1 MKLSNILALALISS
15 ASAFAPSSSTV
26 TVQTSST
33 SLSMSDTT
41 TETTTLQPNPV
52 IKLAANG
59 MSLLKPIFG
68 LEAQLQAAVL
78 GAITNVDK
86 DAVAGDIDVLKS
98 QNKVLIYTYGL
109 SPFSTESLSIL
120 EASGYEYTNVE
131 LGKEWFLLGGEASET
146 RVALSKLVDSGA
158 TSLPKIFIGGE
169 CIGGCAELAS
179 IVENG
184 ELDSKMK
191 LAKVSNKNKGGSDKP
206 NFFTNLFA

>member
-1 MKLSNILALALISS
+1 MKLSNILVLAFSS
-15 ASAFAPSSSTV
+15 ASAFTPSTPTQTTRST
-26 TVQTSST
+26 T

-41 TETTTLQPNPV
+41 ESTPQPNPV

-78 GAITNVDK
+78 GAISNVDK
-86 DAVAGDIDVLKS
+86 EAVAGDIDVLKS

-109 SPFSTESLSIL
+109 SPFSTEALSIL

-169 CIGGCAELAS
+169 CIGGCAELAAL
-179 IVENG
+179 VDNG

-191 LAKVSNKNKGGSDKP
+191 LAKVSNKKMGGSDMS

>member
-15 ASAFAPSSSTV
+15 ASAFVPSTPTQTSSST
-26 TVQTSST
+26 T
-33 SLSMSDTT
+33 LSMSDTT
-41 TETTTLQPNPV
+41 TETPTAMPNPV

-86 DAVAGDIDVLKS
+86 EAVAGDIDVLKS

-109 SPFSTESLSIL
+109 SPFSTEALSIL

-169 CIGGCAELAS
+169 CIGGCAELAAL
-179 IVENG
+179 VDNG

-191 LAKVSNKNKGGSDKP
+191 LTKVSNKNGKGGSDMP

>member
-1 MKLSNILALALISS
+1 
-15 ASAFAPSSSTV
+15 
-26 TVQTSST
+26 
-33 SLSMSDTT
+33 MSDTT
-41 TETTTLQPNPV
+41 TEATTPQPNSV
-52 IKLAANG
+52 IKVAANG

-78 GAITNVDK
+78 GAISNVDK
-86 DAVAGDIDVLKS
+86 EAVAGDIDVLKS

-109 SPFSTESLSIL
+109 SPFSTEALSIL

-169 CIGGCAELAS
+169 CIGGCAELAE

-191 LAKVSNKNKGGSDKP
+191 LAKVSNKNMGGSDKP

>member
-15 ASAFAPSSSTV
+15 ASAFIPST
-26 TVQTSST
+26 TTQTTSST

-41 TETTTLQPNPV
+41 TEATSMQPNPV

-78 GAITNVDK
+78 GAINNVDK
-86 DAVAGDIDVLKS
+86 EAVAGDIDVLKS

-109 SPFSTESLSIL
+109 SPFSTEALSIL

-169 CIGGCAELAS
+169 CIGGCAELAAL
-179 IVENG
+179 VDNG

-191 LAKVSNKNKGGSDKP
+191 LAKVSNKNSKGGSDMP